1 MNTLSDLT
9 ENFTEQNDIDLTESS
24 NVSSDLDQ
32 TLLNSSPKT
41 SDNKCSVF
49 FNYNNN
55 MPTSTISLSDTPMY
69 ARIVK
74 TPKLIVNSMSNP
86 LALAP
91 TLFIKPIDNIHDDRN
106 RLTSKTPMI
115 NRLKHASDSDLQTED
130 MSSKLTSFFQT
141 DV

>member
-1 MNTLSDLT
+1 LVSSSPAKYFNIRNSDSQLNYHIRMNTLSDLT

-32 TLLNSSPKT
+32 TLLNSSTNT
-41 SDNKCSVF
+41 SDNKCPVF

-74 TPKLIVNSMSNP
+74 TPKLIVNSMS
-86 LALAP
+86 
-91 TLFIKPIDNIHDDRN
+91 TIE
-106 RLTSKTPMI
+106 RL
-115 NRLKHASDSDLQTED
+115 
-130 MSSKLTSFFQT
+130 
-141 DV
+141 